1 MVDGA
6 AFPALSA
13 MGLVKMPPLVHPSTL
28 AKAATLC
35 VEFGGNSEAL
45 EAAALAGALIQARML
60 HAQRGLGN
68 GSIGVASEVT
78 AGFNLPQPSNIPR
91 PPPPAPDPMATSASE
106 ISDQMK
112 QAMAAAEA
120 TNTQPKPPQPP
131 EPIPQV
137 PPAPDLLANASV
149 HGMLP
154 GSEILPL
161 VSPLAPTMAAMAQGI
176 LAASMQPP
184 LLQHTI
190 SQPNPLLMPL
200 PPPLPPQQPP
210 PVQIPQLSQV
220 GHEQREMR
228 DIHKTSPQTV
238 QLAKASPQGSQVEEK
253 KKEKQKNEEP
263 VSAPKEAMEPIRC
276 HLHRKPNPN
285 CKTCRRLNNSM
296 LASDYDK
303 MDRKKD
309 ASANDKEQSLE
320 DEHGFTRR
328 EVIEAFEITNKQ
340 TYNFN
345 AMLRDQILKSTYFKS
360 LMKHDTFEGIVDQLY
375 QFADTAEVY
384 GAGTT
389 TVPSTLFCC
398 LFRFFTIGVA
408 YDELHQLLNNKDS
421 PYIRCCG
428 FLYIRFG
435 CAPEKLFDHLGE
447 YCLDDEEFE
456 PSKSNPSFR
465 VTIGEYVEALLMDEQ
480 YYKTALPRIPL
491 ATKKRIE
498 EKVAPVVQYRRRTVA
513 NKRALNLFRE
523 VDTPIAACIN
533 GEWHDGVSVAL
544 LEGTVSRI
552 MVRCRLEGVGEE
564 TVHIGKVI
572 LREDRR
578 GAGRR
583 GRSRSRS
590 PHRGRSP
597 DWTRDK
603 GKSDED
609 LVQDLRARQRER
621 AVCSTGKDYA
631 RKPIGFMS
639 GLATKRDVGVASSR
653 LREEETYAPR
663 QVEKRKQL
671 TEEEELERRKEERAK
686 MDSDRELQLR
696 QQRLFEKYST
706 NNPKDKGASRDADAA
721 LHEAPEVLR
730 LG

>member
-1 MVDGA
+1 MTMVEGG

-13 MGLVKMPPLVHPSTL
+13 MGRVKIPPLVHPSVL
-28 AKAATLC
+28 AKAAAIC
-35 VEFGGNSEAL
+35 AEFGGNGEAL
-45 EAAALAGALIQARML
+45 EAAALAGALIEARML
-60 HAQRGLGN
+60 HAHSGSHN
-68 GSIGVASEVT
+68 GCAAVGIEGTFAPQ
-78 AGFNLPQPSNIPR
+78 GLPQANTVLA
-91 PPPPAPDPMATSASE
+91 PPPPPLAERVPPTDME

-131 EPIPQV
+131 SEPIPQV
-137 PPAPDLLANASV
+137 PPPPDLLANPSV
-149 HGMLP
+149 HAMLP
-154 GSEILPL
+154 GADMIPL
-161 VSPLAPTMAAMAQGI
+161 VPPLGPTMAAMAQGI
-176 LAASMQPP
+176 LTSLPPP
-184 LLQHTI
+184 LLP
-190 SQPNPLLMPL
+190 PNALLMPL
-200 PPPLPPQQPP
+200 PPPLPP
-210 PVQIPQLSQV
+210 PVQMPQLTQI
-220 GHEQREMR
+220 GQEQQREAR
-228 DIHKTSPQTV
+228 EVHKTPPQTA
-238 QLAKASPQGSQVEEK
+238 QPTQPNPLQIDDK
-253 KKEKQKNEEP
+253 KKENNKSEEAP
-263 VSAPKEAMEPIRC
+263 PAPKDAAEPIRC
-276 HLHRKPNPN
+276 HLHRKPHPN

-296 LASDYDK
+296 ALEYDQK
-303 MDRKKD
+303 MDKKKD
-309 ASANDKEQSLE
+309 ASANENDLGLE
-320 DEHGFTRR
+320 DENGFTRR

-408 YDELHQLLNNKDS
+408 YDELHQLLNTKDS

-456 PSKSNPSFR
+456 PSKSSPSFR

-491 ATKKRIE
+491 ATKKKIE
-498 EKVAPVVQYRRRTVA
+498 EKVAPVVQYRRRTLA
-513 NKRALNLFRE
+513 NKRALHLFRE
-523 VDTPIAACIN
+523 PDTPIAACIN
-533 GEWHDGVSVAL
+533 GEWQDGTSVAL
-544 LEGTVSRI
+544 LDGTESRI
-552 MVRCRLEGVGEE
+552 MMRCRLEGIGEE

-578 GAGRR
+578 VAARR

-671 TEEEELERRKEERAK
+671 TEEEELERRKEERAR
-686 MDSDRELQLR
+686 MESDRELQLR
-696 QQRLFEKYST
+696 QQRLFEKYGT
-706 NNPKDKGASRDADAA
+706 NNPKEKGISKEADAR